1 VASGKRLV
9 AGGRQSLDQQHT
21 QGTDAMDG
29 TDDGS
34 KVVDW
39 SQQGAKE
46 VDWRRQGSRD
56 PFSDQAI
63 GALKG
68 SQTEKEHLLQKVFFS
83 SLNRDD
89 RMIPDPRFSAEV
101 SQVLTP
107 LAGDVAGSADD
118 LFHVSTPLFGDADRR
133 RSQPQA
139 DTTDRSASL
148 NGTRGAAIQDE
159 AGPLCPTE
167 ARPWGVSC
175 PVCQR
180 FGPCPTISAW
190 RRDGMKV
197 PQAKR
202 HKGLETRVGIQEDLN
217 GTTDLEAPCKPSIS
231 SQSSNTS
238 SGSQSVGIQ
247 LFDNQSAT
255 FEPSNSHTN
264 VGEFDSETRDPS
276 VPDGYIFVGALYEQA
291 LFDQFLR
298 TEHRVGLWDFIRSF
312 GMDATNAAYGE
323 FEHSCGHLLNTGGQQ
338 KQSTREPPCNSS
350 SVVTSSGNH
359 QARRRLSG
367 KQGAPAGT
375 RSESS
380 GSVTNP
386 GSDTIQPGSET
397 IQLRS
402 ETIQPEDADGHVL
415 MVYKGWNLIWCS
427 VCGRYQTDK
436 RTCRLRDRC
445 PKQPVN
451 RSHYRLKR
459 LQGGRHPTTGEPLGE
474 TAQRLTLAGGSA
486 EDAISACAK
495 GGAEMAKSLTPGKAQ
510 SGGTERASTAG

>member
-1 VASGKRLV
+1 MQRHSHPSKPHDHLSKSPGRPNETRHNQAKSPRADQLESTEPTSACEAVDEGWGHIPPVVLVPGSSGAPV
-9 AGGRQSLDQQHT
+9 
-21 QGTDAMDG
+21 
-29 TDDGS
+29 
-34 KVVDW
+34 
-39 SQQGAKE
+39 
-46 VDWRRQGSRD
+46 
-56 PFSDQAI
+56 
-63 GALKG
+63 
-68 SQTEKEHLLQKVFFS
+68 
-83 SLNRDD
+83 
-89 RMIPDPRFSAEV
+89 
-101 SQVLTP
+101 
-107 LAGDVAGSADD
+107 
-118 LFHVSTPLFGDADRR
+118 
-133 RSQPQA
+133 
-139 DTTDRSASL
+139 
-148 NGTRGAAIQDE
+148 AIQDE

-190 RRDGMKV
+190 RRGGMKV

-202 HKGLETRVGIQEDLN
+202 HRGLETRVGIQEDLN

-264 VGEFDSETRDPS
+264 VGEFDSETRGPS

-323 FEHSCGHLLNTGGQQ
+323 FEYSCGHLLNTGGRQ

-359 QARRRLSG
+359 QARRRLNG
-367 KQGAPAGT
+367 KQGAPVGT

-386 GSDTIQPGSET
+386 GSDTIRPGSET

-495 GGAEMAKSLTPGKAQ
+495 GGEEMAKSLTPGKAQ
-510 SGGTERASTAG
+510 SGGAERASTAG